1 VRVIAF
7 VAVAGHHLI
16 AWIVIVAGALA
27 GRIARGRGLLRDM
40 IVGLIGAVI
49 GGLILHAVRGG
60 PHAALKLWQEIVA
73 AVIGATVLL
82 LFLRL
87 ATRSRGRS
95 SLTARPA
102 GWLVATGLI
111 FGVLIT
117 VAPSGSAQTTAKR
130 CTMRVDTDCEPA
142 PCWILPIMS
151 APSRERCSRP
161 R

>member
-60 PHAALKLWQEIVA
+60 PHTVTKLWQEIPVA
-73 AVIGATVLL
+73 LIGAIIFLL
-82 LFLRL
+82 VIKLV
-87 ATRSRGRS
+87 THSRGRS
-95 SLTARPA
+95 LS
-102 GWLVATGLI
+102 
-111 FGVLIT
+111 
-117 VAPSGSAQTTAKR
+117 
-130 CTMRVDTDCEPA
+130 
-142 PCWILPIMS
+142 
-151 APSRERCSRP
+151 P
-161 R
+161 RR